1 MEETRESFVI
11 DSDEKA
17 DWAVRKIKEHM
28 TDAERWEAF
37 YKEQAQKIK
46 TSAQQSI
53 EYLSV
58 GLYSYFATVPH
69 RETKTQEK
77 YKLPSGELVLMKEK

>member
-58 GLYSYFATVPH
+58 GLYRYFATVPH
-69 RETKTQEK
+69 METKTHE
-77 YKLPSGELVLMKEK
+77 

>member
-11 DSDEKA
+11 GSDEKA

-28 TDAERWEAF
+28 KDAERWAAF

-58 GLYSYFATVPH
+58 GLYS
-69 RETKTQEK
+69 
-77 YKLPSGELVLMKEK
+77 